1 MDDTQQKNRGIR
13 RAALVGTAF
22 AALAAI
28 GFSTKAIF
36 VKLAYQEPVD
46 AVTLLTLRM
55 VFSLPVF
62 LVTGLFSRNPARP
75 LEKQDWWTIL
85 ALGLVGYYA
94 SSLLDFLGLRYISA
108 GLERLILF
116 LYPTMV
122 MLMSAVLSRRTLRRR
137 EILALLLSYA
147 GIALVFMQNLHLEGK
162 GLVLGATLVFVST
175 LTYSVYLV
183 GAGRAIARIGAT
195 RFTSFAS
202 IVSCFAV
209 MAQFAVSHPLHLPP
223 LSLRVYELGLAM
235 AIFSTAIPFFL
246 VSAGIRRIGSRKT
259 ALIGSL
265 GPVTTLYLAHVFLG
279 ESFALQQILGSM
291 LVMAG
296 VLAISLKPRGA

>member
-1 MDDTQQKNRGIR
+1 MT
-13 RAALVGTAF
+13 GTAF

-55 VFSLPVF
+55 MFSLPIF
-62 LVTGLFSRNPARP
+62 ILTGIWSRRDAKP
-75 LEKQDWWTIL
+75 LEWQDLLIIL

-94 SSLLDFLGLRYISA
+94 SSLLDFLGLQYISA

-122 MLMSAVLSRRTLRRR
+122 MLMSAALNQRTLQRR
-137 EILALLLSYA
+137 EMAALLLSYI
-147 GIALVFMQNLHLEGK
+147 GIALVFMQDIRMDSR
-162 GLVLGATLVFVST
+162 GLALGATLVFIST

-183 GAGRAIARIGAT
+183 GAGQAIARIGMM
-195 RFTSFAS
+195 RFTSYAS
-202 IVSCFAV
+202 IVSC
-209 MAQFAVSHPLHLPP
+209 MAILSQFVATHHLHIPP

-235 AIFSTAIPFFL
+235 AVFSTVIPFFL
-246 VSAGIRRIGSRKT
+246 LSSSIQMIGSGKT

-265 GPVTTLYLAHVFLG
+265 GPVTTIYLAHILLG
-279 ESFALQQILGSM
+279 ESFSLQQIMGSL
-291 LVMAG
+291 LVMVG
-296 VLAISLKPRGA
+296 VLAISLKPKGV